1 MDKKVSIHYDRTGD
15 ILHIDLRPAYAAQEC
30 EEIGD
35 EILARLN
42 PQTNAIENLEI
53 LFFSKCLLAGK
64 ISFIILIYNIVDCPN
79 KLHREYLDRLTKFW
93 YQIKT

>member
-1 MDKKVSIHYDRTGD
+1 MDERVSIHYDRTGD
-15 ILHIDLRPAYAAQEC
+15 IRPIDLRPPYAAQEC

-53 LFFSKCLLAGK
+53 LFFSKRLLAGET
-64 ISFIILIYNIVDCPN
+64 L
-79 KLHREYLDRLTKFW
+79 KLNLLANL
-93 YQIKT
+93 QLA

>member
-1 MDKKVSIHYDRTGD
+1 MDKRVSIHYDRTGD

-53 LFFSKCLLAGK
+53 LFFSKRLLAGET
-64 ISFIILIYNIVDCPN
+64 L
-79 KLHREYLDRLTKFW
+79 KLDVLANL
-93 YQIKT
+93 QLA

>member
-53 LFFSKCLLAGK
+53 FFFSKRLLAGET
-64 ISFIILIYNIVDCPN
+64 L
-79 KLHREYLDRLTKFW
+79 KLDVLANL
-93 YQIKT
+93 QLA

>member
-1 MDKKVSIHYDRTGD
+1 MDERVSIHYDPTGD

-53 LFFSKCLLAGK
+53 LFFSKRLLAGET
-64 ISFIILIYNIVDCPN
+64 L
-79 KLHREYLDRLTKFW
+79 KLDVLANL
-93 YQIKT
+93 QLA

>member
-1 MDKKVSIHYDRTGD
+1 MDERVSIHYDRIGD

-53 LFFSKCLLAGK
+53 LFFSKRLLAGETLK
-64 ISFIILIYNIVDCPN
+64 LDILAN
-79 KLHREYLDRLTKFW
+79 LQLA
-93 YQIKT
+93 